1 MTTLNLNVV
10 TREEI
15 KADIAEAIMNG
26 DIVAAKVRFIILDE
40 IITEQGFESAEE
52 ISEYYQIKH
61 FVDASYKGVLV

>member
-10 TREEI
+10 TRGEI

-52 ISEYYQIKH
+52 ISDYYQIKH
-61 FVDASYKGVLV
+61 FVDAAYKGAK